1 MTPVTWLL
9 LLGGVALNAS
19 AQLLLK
25 AATRTSGVLV
35 SDAGQVSWNAAAE
48 LVRAL
53 PLWIG
58 LCCYGVSVILW
69 LGALSRVPVSV
80 AYPMLSIGYVVNALA
95 AAFLFGE
102 ALSMPKLIG
111 ILLIIAGV
119 IALARAA
126 P

>member
-1 MTPVTWLL
+1 MTLVTWLL
-9 LLGGVALNAS
+9 LLGGVALNAA

-35 SDAGQVSWNAAAE
+35 SDSGVLSWSAIAQLA
-48 LVRAL
+48 RAY

-58 LCCYGVSVILW
+58 LSFYGVSVVLW

-80 AYPMLSIGYVVNALA
+80 AYPMLSAGYVVNAIA

-102 ALSMPKLIG
+102 ALSLSKTVG
-111 ILLIIAGV
+111 IVLIIAGV
-119 IALARAA
+119 VVLARAA

>member
-1 MTPVTWLL
+1 MTAVTWLL
-9 LLGGVALNAS
+9 LLGGVALNAA

-35 SDAGQVSWNAAAE
+35 SDAGAVSWSAAAE
-48 LVRAL
+48 LLRAF
-53 PLWIG
+53 PLWVG
-58 LCCYGVSVILW
+58 LSCYGVSVILW

-80 AYPMLSIGYVVNALA
+80 AYPMLSVGYVVNAAA

-102 ALSMPKLIG
+102 ALSVGKLVG
-111 ILLIIAGV
+111 IVLIIAGV
-119 IALARAA
+119 IVLARAV

>member
-1 MTPVTWLL
+1 MTGVTWLL
-9 LLGGVALNAS
+9 LLGGVALNAA

-35 SDAGQVSWNAAAE
+35 SDAGAVSWSAAAE
-48 LVRAL
+48 LLRAF
-53 PLWIG
+53 PLWVG
-58 LCCYGVSVILW
+58 LSCYGVSVILW

-80 AYPMLSIGYVVNALA
+80 AYPMLSVGYVVNAAA

-102 ALSMPKLIG
+102 ALSVGKLVG
-111 ILLIIAGV
+111 IVLIIAGV
-119 IALARAA
+119 IVLARAV